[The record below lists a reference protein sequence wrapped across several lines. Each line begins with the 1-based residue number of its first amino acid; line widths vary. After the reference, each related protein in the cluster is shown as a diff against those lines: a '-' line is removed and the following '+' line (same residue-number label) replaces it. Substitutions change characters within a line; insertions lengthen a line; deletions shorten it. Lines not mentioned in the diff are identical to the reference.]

1 MMGNHSNTTLKASRV
16 KNLCVFVVVGYY
28 VIWVKVRQL
37 LIFLF
42 SPRKGLKIGQA
53 YLPHDGSTLQT
64 NKPRSLLNF
73 TSPNRSLAFDVVIAT
88 PAFLR

>member
-16 KNLCVFVVVGYY
+16 KNLCVFVVGYS
-28 VIWVKVRQL
+28 VVSVKVRQL

-42 SPRKGLKIGQA
+42 SPKKGLKIGQA
-53 YLPHDGSTLQT
+53 YLQHDGSTLQT

-73 TSPNRSLAFDVVIAT
+73 TSPNPSLAFDVVIAT
-88 PAFLR
+88 PAFLS